1 MASAAEKESRDQ
13 ELQALNLQKFY
24 DLYRTAR
31 AHHERFINHRQE
43 HEKPVNLLPL
53 DKLEIKL
60 DKIEKTIKIQRE
72 VRHKPNWEPNAIQF
86 FFLLNLPLHE
96 LSGLWSSTKW
106 NRNAVEHLDNVG
118 PLTSYFLQKAKY
130 VSIKRSR
137 DGSDEDIFTRIQTIN
152 AELNKFD
159 AKSVGRDTAEKKQG
173 IDNDGGRCIVTGVAN
188 PEVCHIIPFAFNNS
202 DRNTQKSALLTK
214 TIHAMI
220 NLEVDTET
228 MDAVD
233 LLSKEKR
240 SSDKQWNMI
249 CLSPSLHTW
258 WGYAYL
264 GFKWLGSTPTT
275 NNPEIHE
282 IKLQFHWMPR
292 NIKRI
297 PTASFHPK
305 DLKSLDQEIKHC
317 YGSEPYLCRKPNC
330 QACDGT
336 KDIAAHN
343 VTSGRPIRTG
353 DIFTIRRKKDDIL
366 RCRAMFDIQWAII
379 TSAAISGAAL
389 VPDELGDFSFPPGDY
404 SFSYEDIKDNVE
416 GDEETR
422 SRVQSWV
429 NQNSPEPE
437 QEL

>member
-1 MASAAEKESRDQ
+1 MASAAEKESRDL
-13 ELQALNLQKFY
+13 ESQALNLRKFY
-24 DLYRTAR
+24 DLYGTAR

-53 DKLEIKL
+53 DELNIKL
-60 DKIEKTIKIQRE
+60 DKIEKVIEIQRK
-72 VRHKPNWEPNAIQF
+72 VRNKPNWEPNAIQF
-86 FFLLNLPLHE
+86 CFLLNLPLYE
-96 LSGLWSSTKW
+96 LSHLWSTTNW

-130 VSIKRSR
+130 VSTKRSR

-152 AELNKFD
+152 TELNKFD
-159 AKSVGRDTAEKKQG
+159 AKSVRRDTTESKQG
-173 IDNDGGRCIVTGVAN
+173 EDNDGGRCIVTGVAN

-202 DRNTQKSALLTK
+202 DRNTQKSALLKK

-220 NLEVDTET
+220 NLEDDKET

-233 LLSKEKR
+233 LLSNEKR

-264 GFKWLGSTPTT
+264 GFKWLGSMPT

-292 NIKRI
+292 NMKRV

-317 YGSEPYLCRKPNC
+317 YGSEPYLCGELNC

-343 VTSGRPIRTG
+343 VKSGRPIRTG
-353 DIFTIRRKKDDIL
+353 DVFTIRRKMVDIP
-366 RCRAMFDIQWAII
+366 RCRTMFDIQWAII
-379 TSAAISGAAL
+379 TAAAISGAAL
-389 VPDELGDFSFPPGDY
+389 VPDELGDYSFPPDSY

-416 GDEETR
+416 GDEETQT
-422 SRVQSWV
+422 RVQSWV
-429 NQNSPEPE
+429 DQNSPEPQ